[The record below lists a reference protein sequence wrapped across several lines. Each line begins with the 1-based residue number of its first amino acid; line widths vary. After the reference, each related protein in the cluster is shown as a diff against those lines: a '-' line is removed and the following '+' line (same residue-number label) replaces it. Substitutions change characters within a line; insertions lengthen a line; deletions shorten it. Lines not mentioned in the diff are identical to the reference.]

1 MYVHQLIFNLMF
13 ENLQKM
19 NADNLARKQ
28 ERDKLVSEIM
38 NTLDQLDAVINFRI
52 SSPAKAEFERL
63 CKENHSTVSRELKV
77 FIFNSI
83 KRGRI
88 QT

>member
-1 MYVHQLIFNLMF
+1 MF
-13 ENLQKM
+13 DILQQS
-19 NADNLARKQ
+19 AQERVARQKA
-28 ERDKLVSEIM
+28 RDKLISDIM
-38 NTLDQLDAVINFRI
+38 ETSGELDAVINFRI
-52 SSPAKAEFERL
+52 SSSAKAEFERL

-88 QT
+88 SA